1 MKELRI
7 AQSQVRL
14 IDPEYTTDQPD
25 LQSLLAFVYE
35 PLLRWEDGHVA
46 PALVSS
52 WQVSDDGCSC
62 LLDLREDAYF
72 HDGSPC
78 TVEHIIQAFE
88 RLQQAGG
95 SFGMGG
101 VYAPYLEPLEFE
113 PRNRTQLL
121 VRSASATGD
130 LADIFTAVYVGK
142 CSDDE
147 HPPIGTGPYMLDDY
161 VEGEFIKL
169 SLASKAR
176 NETVY
181 SRLAIFEI
189 RGPEARYDSLLAG
202 QVDLATSLELLPE
215 IPTNDDLSW
224 RRSINTLSVTCFL
237 NGFEEPFCQPEARLA
252 VNLAVDVD
260 SIIHNVWH
268 GLAEPATT
276 VVSPYHFGYPTHLS
290 PHGYNPNRAREL
302 FRACSMPDELI
313 LRTPLIIPDRA
324 QQVSRLIQ
332 QQLSR
337 IGISVIIEVEQ
348 DRPKYAQNVSE
359 KRIGHMAVFDSSP
372 LSTYR
377 VLQEKISSERQGLW
391 WQGVKET
398 EADQLI
404 ETAHRTVDAKE
415 RAEAYKRCLSWLHD
429 NPHWLYL
436 YHPTKLY
443 AHRPEVVGVY
453 LDHAGLVRLV
463 SM

>member
-1 MKELRI
+1 MKELQI
-7 AQSQVRL
+7 AQSQVQL
-14 IDPEYTTDQPD
+14 LDPGYTTDNPD
-25 LQSLLAFVYE
+25 LQTILTFVYE
-35 PLLRWEDGHVA
+35 PLLRWEDGNVA

-52 WQVSDDGCSC
+52 WQVSDDGLSW
-62 LLDLREDAYF
+62 LLTLREHVHF

-78 TVEHIIQAFE
+78 TVEQVVQAFE
-88 RLQQAGG
+88 RLRHAGG

-101 VYAPYLEPLEFE
+101 VYAPYLADLELK

-121 VRSASATGD
+121 VMSPCPTGD
-130 LADIFTAVYVGK
+130 LVDIFAAVYVGK
-142 CSDDE
+142 YQDE
-147 HPPIGTGPYMLDDY
+147 AQPPLGTGPYMLDDY

-169 SLASKAR
+169 SLAS
-176 NETVY
+176 NTGDDTVY
-181 SRLAIFEI
+181 PRLAIFQI
-189 RGPEARYDSLLAG
+189 REPEARYDSLLTG
-202 QVDLATSLELLPE
+202 RVDLATGLELLQE
-215 IPTNDDLSW
+215 IPTNDDLNW
-224 RRSINTLSVTCFL
+224 RRSTNMLSVTCFL
-237 NGFEEPFCQPEARLA
+237 NGFEYPFCQPEARLA

-276 VVSPYHFGYPTHLS
+276 VVSPYHFGCTAHLS
-290 PHGYNPNRAREL
+290 PHGHNPNRAKEL
-302 FRACSMPDELI
+302 FGACSMPDQLI

-337 IGISVIIEVEQ
+337 IGINVIIEVEA
-348 DRPKYAQNVSE
+348 DRPKYARDVSE
-359 KRIGHMAVFDSSP
+359 KRIGHMAIFDSSP

-391 WQGVKET
+391 WQGVKDT

-404 ETAHRTVDAKE
+404 ETAHRTVDARE
-415 RAEAYKRCLSWLHD
+415 RSEVYERCLSWLHD

-443 AHRPEVVGVY
+443 AHRLEVVGVY
-453 LDHAGLVRLV
+453 LNHAGLVKFA
-463 SM
+463 SI

>member
-1 MKELRI
+1 MLE
-7 AQSQVRL
+7 
-14 IDPEYTTDQPD
+14 PERTTDRPD
-25 LQSLLAFVYE
+25 LQTLLSLVYE
-35 PLLRWEDGHVA
+35 PLLHWDDGRVA
-46 PALVSS
+46 PSLVGS
-52 WQVSDDGCSC
+52 WQISENGHSW
-62 LLDLREDAYF
+62 LLTLREDAHF
-72 HDGSPC
+72 HDGSLC
-78 TVEHIIQAFE
+78 TVEHVEQALE
-88 RLQQAGG
+88 RLRRAKGPG
-95 SFGMGG
+95 PSGTARSRG
-101 VYAPYLEPLEFE
+101 VYATCLEDLEIE
-113 PRNRTQLL
+113 PQSRTQLL

-453 LDHAGLVRLV
+453 LNHAGLVKFALI
-463 SM
+463 